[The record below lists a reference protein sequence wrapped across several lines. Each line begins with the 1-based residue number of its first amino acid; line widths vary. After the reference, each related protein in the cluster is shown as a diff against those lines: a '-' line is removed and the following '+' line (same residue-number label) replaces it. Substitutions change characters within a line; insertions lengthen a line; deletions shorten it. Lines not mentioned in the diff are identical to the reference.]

1 MMGRMPRRVL
11 ASLAPAR
18 RRLVIGVVV
27 ALVAVLVAATTWAV
41 VRNRAA
47 AGASVDQ
54 ARPGP
59 VLLVPG
65 YGGSTAS
72 LQTLAGV
79 LRTTGRD
86 VTVVTLPGD
95 ALGDLTAQAT
105 ALGAVVDAVR
115 QRTGAGSVDVV
126 GYSAGGVVARI
137 WALEDGGATHLRRLV
152 TLGSPFNGTALAQ
165 LGAAI
170 GGTCP
175 VACQQLAPDSP
186 VLDQLLNTTQPS
198 GPAYLSIWSTAD
210 DVVLPP
216 DSAVLAGVPSPS
228 LQSICPTSRTRHSDL
243 PTDPQVISMVTEA
256 LAATPVPAWTPADC
270 SQLSS

>member
-1 MMGRMPRRVL
+1 MPRRVL
-11 ASLAPAR
+11 PSLAPAR
-18 RRLVIGVVV
+18 RRLLVGVAIALVV
-27 ALVAVLVAATTWAV
+27 AVVAGTGWAL

-47 AGASVDQ
+47 AGTVVEQ
-54 ARPGP
+54 AVPGP

-72 LQTLAGV
+72 LQILAGN
-79 LRTTGRD
+79 LHATGRD

-95 ALGDLTAQAT
+95 ALGDLAAQAT
-105 ALGAVVDAVR
+105 ALGAAVDAAR
-115 QRTGAGSVDVV
+115 RRTGAASVDVV

-137 WALEDGGATHLRRLV
+137 WALEDDGATHLRRLV

-165 LGAAI
+165 LGATI
-170 GGTCP
+170 GGACS

-186 VLDQLLNTTQPS
+186 VLDQLLNTAQPT

-216 DSAVLAGVPSPS
+216 DSAVLPGVPSPS

-243 PTDPQVISMVTEA
+243 PDDRQVIAMVTEA
-256 LAATPVPAWTPADC
+256 LAPTPVPTWTSADC
-270 SQLSS
+270 ARLSS